1 MSLRVWVRGLL
12 IRWVW
17 VRGLLSASGCGGGLL
32 RVWVRSFLTPPRA
45 GSGYGAS
52 SAPGSRLL
60 NWIVFSFL
68 GSCQFQMR
76 PQAEMDADYFP
87 PSEKSGPSTRVPT
100 TPLKS
105 LRPAEYGKRL
115 VGMNLLCRIHSL
127 WCHSSCIICCM
138 QAYMYTVSKSPNF
151 VYMIVNFPPLTP
163 IHRHS
168 TGCSVSTSESSCS
181 RQRPL
186 REHAL

>member
-32 RVWVRSFLTPPRA
+32 SLRVWVRSFLTQPRA

-52 SAPGSRLL
+52 SASGSRLL
-60 NWIVFSFL
+60 NWIVFFFPRFL
-68 GSCQFQMR
+68 SIPNEASSRNGCR
-76 PQAEMDADYFP
+76 LFP

-105 LRPAEYGKRL
+105 PRPAEYGKRL

-138 QAYMYTVSKSPNF
+138 QAYMYTVSKSPIL
-151 VYMIVNFPPLTP
+151 YM
-163 IHRHS
+163 
-168 TGCSVSTSESSCS
+168 
-181 RQRPL
+181 
-186 REHAL
+186 